1 MKTEQYPTWLVSPDI
16 AKELKEIGF
25 DTPCHCYIA
34 LAISGKGYQCIEIG
48 DRIHNEVYNSIEL
61 RDIKRI
67 NYNKQ
72 KGCIS
77 LPSWEQVFAWF
88 REKGYE
94 SYIRLESHSHFDEGN
109 YYYFEITEPNLCQ
122 LDCQGD
128 FDDYNEAREALLLKL
143 IDLYKTANQYENP
156 EL

>member
-1 MKTEQYPTWLVSPDI
+1 MNTQKYPTWLVSPDI

-77 LPSWEQVFAWF
+77 LPSWTEALAWF
-88 REKGYE
+88 RAKGYYGNLEASSKGTSAYIYAPFLDQGTSWDIAYKE
-94 SYIRLESHSHFDEGN
+94 SYE
-109 YYYFEITEPNLCQ
+109 
-122 LDCQGD
+122 
-128 FDDYNEAREALLLKL
+128 EAREALLLKL
-143 IDLYKTANQYENP
+143 IDLYKAAKQ
-156 EL
+156 

>member
-1 MKTEQYPTWLVSPDI
+1 MNNENYPTWLVSPDI

-77 LPSWEQVFAWF
+77 LPSWTEALAWF
-88 REKGYE
+88 RAKGYYGNLEATSKGTSAYIYAPFLDQGTSWDIAYKE
-94 SYIRLESHSHFDEGN
+94 SYE
-109 YYYFEITEPNLCQ
+109 
-122 LDCQGD
+122 
-128 FDDYNEAREALLLKL
+128 EAREALLLKL
-143 IDLYKTANQYENP
+143 IDLYKAAKQ
-156 EL
+156 

>member
-1 MKTEQYPTWLVSPDI
+1 MNKENYPTWLVSPDI

-77 LPSWEQVFAWF
+77 LPTWEQALAWF
-88 REKGYE
+88 RAKGYYGNLEAASKGTSAYIYAPFLDQGTSWDIAYKE
-94 SYIRLESHSHFDEGN
+94 SYE
-109 YYYFEITEPNLCQ
+109 
-122 LDCQGD
+122 
-128 FDDYNEAREALLLKL
+128 EAREALLLKL
-143 IDLYKTANQYENP
+143 IDLYKTANQ
-156 EL
+156 

>member
-1 MKTEQYPTWLVSPDI
+1 MKKTINTEQYPSWLVSPYI
-16 AKELKEIGF
+16 AKELKELGF
-25 DTPCHCYIA
+25 EPPCHCYIA

-77 LPSWEQVFAWF
+77 LPSWTEALAWF
-88 REKGYE
+88 RAKGYYGNLE
-94 SYIRLESHSHFDEGN
+94 ASSKGTSAYIYAPF
-109 YYYFEITEPNLCQ
+109 
-122 LDCQGD
+122 LDQGTSWD
-128 FDDYNEAREALLLKL
+128 IGYKETYEEAREALLLKL
-143 IDLYKTANQYENP
+143 IDLYKTANQ
-156 EL
+156 

>member
-1 MKTEQYPTWLVSPDI
+1 MNNTKNYPTWLVSPDI

-25 DTPCHCYIA
+25 DTPCYCYIA
-34 LAISGKGYQCIEIG
+34 LAISGKGYQCLEIG

-77 LPSWEQVFAWF
+77 LPSWTEALAWF
-88 REKGYE
+88 RARGYYGNLEATKDGTTAYIFTPEEDYGSCWKFEYSNHYEK
-94 SYIRLESHSHFDEGN
+94 
-109 YYYFEITEPNLCQ
+109 
-122 LDCQGD
+122 
-128 FDDYNEAREALLLKL
+128 ARETLLLKL
-143 IDLYKTANQYENP
+143 IDLYKTANQ
-156 EL
+156 

>member
-1 MKTEQYPTWLVSPDI
+1 MNTQKYPTWLVSPDI

-25 DTPCHCYIA
+25 DIPCHCYIA

-72 KGCIS
+72 NGCIS
-77 LPSWEQVFAWF
+77 LPSWTEALAWF
-88 REKGYE
+88 RAKGYYGNLEASSKGTSAYIYAPFLDQGSSWDIAYKE
-94 SYIRLESHSHFDEGN
+94 SYE
-109 YYYFEITEPNLCQ
+109 
-122 LDCQGD
+122 
-128 FDDYNEAREALLLKL
+128 EARETLLLKL
-143 IDLYKTANQYENP
+143 IDLYKTANQ
-156 EL
+156 

>member
-1 MKTEQYPTWLVSPDI
+1 MNTQKYPTWLVSPDI

-25 DTPCHCYIA
+25 DIPCHCYIA

-77 LPSWEQVFAWF
+77 LPSWTEALAWF
-88 REKGYE
+88 RAKGYYGNLEASSKGTSAYIYAPFLDQGSSWDIAYKE
-94 SYIRLESHSHFDEGN
+94 SYE
-109 YYYFEITEPNLCQ
+109 
-122 LDCQGD
+122 
-128 FDDYNEAREALLLKL
+128 EARETLLLKL
-143 IDLYKTANQYENP
+143 IDLYKTANQ
-156 EL
+156 

>member
-1 MKTEQYPTWLVSPDI
+1 MNKENYPTWLVSPDI

-48 DRIHNEVYNSIEL
+48 DGIHNEVYNSIEL

-77 LPSWEQVFAWF
+77 LPSWTEVLAWF
-88 REKGYE
+88 RAKGYYGNLEASSKGSSAYIYAPFLDQGTSWDIAYKE
-94 SYIRLESHSHFDEGN
+94 SYE
-109 YYYFEITEPNLCQ
+109 
-122 LDCQGD
+122 
-128 FDDYNEAREALLLKL
+128 EAREALLLKL
-143 IDLYKTANQYENP
+143 IDLYKAAKQ
-156 EL
+156 

>member
-1 MKTEQYPTWLVSPDI
+1 MKTEQYPTWLVPIDI

-77 LPSWEQVFAWF
+77 LPSWTEALAWF
-88 REKGYE
+88 RAKGYYGNLE
-94 SYIRLESHSHFDEGN
+94 ASSKGTSAYIYAPF
-109 YYYFEITEPNLCQ
+109 
-122 LDCQGD
+122 LDQGTSWD
-128 FDDYNEAREALLLKL
+128 IAYKKL
-143 IDLYKTANQYENP
+143 RRSPRNP
-156 EL
+156 FI

>member
-77 LPSWEQVFAWF
+77 LPSWTEALAWF
-88 REKGYE
+88 RAKGYYGNLEASSKGTSAYIYAPFLDQGTSWDIADKE
-94 SYIRLESHSHFDEGN
+94 SYE
-109 YYYFEITEPNLCQ
+109 
-122 LDCQGD
+122 
-128 FDDYNEAREALLLKL
+128 EAREALLLKL
-143 IDLYKTANQYENP
+143 IDLYKAANQ
-156 EL
+156 

>member
-1 MKTEQYPTWLVSPDI
+1 MNNENYPTWLVSIDI

-48 DRIHNEVYNSIEL
+48 DRIHNEVYNIIEL
-61 RDIKRI
+61 RELKCI

-77 LPSWEQVFAWF
+77 LPTWEQALAWF
-88 REKGYE
+88 RAKDYYGNLEATGKGTSAYIFHPELENGEFWDFAYKE
-94 SYIRLESHSHFDEGN
+94 SYE
-109 YYYFEITEPNLCQ
+109 
-122 LDCQGD
+122 
-128 FDDYNEAREALLLKL
+128 EAREALLLKL
-143 IDLYKTANQYENP
+143 IDLYKAAKQ
-156 EL
+156 

>member
-1 MKTEQYPTWLVSPDI
+1 MNTQKYPTWLVSPDI

-77 LPSWEQVFAWF
+77 LPSWTEALAWF
-88 REKGYE
+88 RAKGYYGNLEASSKGTSAYIYAPFLDQGTSWDIAYKE
-94 SYIRLESHSHFDEGN
+94 SYE
-109 YYYFEITEPNLCQ
+109 
-122 LDCQGD
+122 
-128 FDDYNEAREALLLKL
+128 EAREAILLKL
-143 IDLYKTANQYENP
+143 IDLYKAAKQ
-156 EL
+156 

>member
-1 MKTEQYPTWLVSPDI
+1 MNKENYPTWLVSPDI

-25 DTPCHCYIA
+25 DTPCYCYIA

-77 LPSWEQVFAWF
+77 LPSWTEALAWF
-88 REKGYE
+88 REKGYYGNLE
-94 SYIRLESHSHFDEGN
+94 ATSKGTSAYIYAPF
-109 YYYFEITEPNLCQ
+109 
-122 LDCQGD
+122 LDQGTSWD
-128 FDDYNEAREALLLKL
+128 IAYKERYEEAREALLLKL
-143 IDLYKTANQYENP
+143 IDLYKAAKQ
-156 EL
+156 

>member
-1 MKTEQYPTWLVSPDI
+1 MNTQKYPTWLVSPDI

-25 DTPCHCYIA
+25 DTPCYCYIA
-34 LAISGKGYQCIEIG
+34 LAISGKGYQCLEIG

-77 LPSWEQVFAWF
+77 LPSWTEALAWF
-88 REKGYE
+88 RARGYYGNLEATKDGTTAYIFTPEEDYGSCWKFEYSNHYEK
-94 SYIRLESHSHFDEGN
+94 
-109 YYYFEITEPNLCQ
+109 
-122 LDCQGD
+122 
-128 FDDYNEAREALLLKL
+128 ARETLLLKL
-143 IDLYKTANQYENP
+143 IDLYKTANQ
-156 EL
+156 

>member
-1 MKTEQYPTWLVSPDI
+1 MNKENYPTWLVSPDI

-25 DTPCHCYIA
+25 DIPCHCYIA

-77 LPSWEQVFAWF
+77 LPSWTEALAWF
-88 REKGYE
+88 RARGYYGNLEASKDGTTASIFPPEKDFGSCWKFEYSNHYE
-94 SYIRLESHSHFDEGN
+94 K
-109 YYYFEITEPNLCQ
+109 
-122 LDCQGD
+122 
-128 FDDYNEAREALLLKL
+128 AREALLLKL
-143 IDLYKTANQYENP
+143 IDIYKTANK
-156 EL
+156 

>member
-1 MKTEQYPTWLVSPDI
+1 MKKTINTEQYPSWLVSPDI

-25 DTPCHCYIA
+25 DTHCHCYIA

-77 LPSWEQVFAWF
+77 LPSWTEALAWF
-88 REKGYE
+88 RAKGYYGNLEASSKGTSAYIYAPFLDQGTSWDIGYKE
-94 SYIRLESHSHFDEGN
+94 SYE
-109 YYYFEITEPNLCQ
+109 
-122 LDCQGD
+122 
-128 FDDYNEAREALLLKL
+128 EAREALLLKL
-143 IDLYKTANQYENP
+143 IDLYKAANQ
-156 EL
+156 

>member
-1 MKTEQYPTWLVSPDI
+1 MNKENYPTWLVSPDI

-77 LPSWEQVFAWF
+77 LPSWTEALAWF
-88 REKGYE
+88 RAKGYYGNLEASSKGTSAYIYAPFLDQGTSWEIAYKE
-94 SYIRLESHSHFDEGN
+94 SYE
-109 YYYFEITEPNLCQ
+109 
-122 LDCQGD
+122 
-128 FDDYNEAREALLLKL
+128 EAREALLLKL
-143 IDLYKTANQYENP
+143 IDLYKAAKQ
-156 EL
+156 

>member
-1 MKTEQYPTWLVSPDI
+1 MKKTINTEQYPSWLVSPDI

-25 DTPCHCYIA
+25 DIPCHCYIA

-77 LPSWEQVFAWF
+77 LPSWTEALAWF
-88 REKGYE
+88 RAKGYYGNLEASSKGTSAYIYAPFLDQGTSWDIAYKE
-94 SYIRLESHSHFDEGN
+94 SYE
-109 YYYFEITEPNLCQ
+109 
-122 LDCQGD
+122 
-128 FDDYNEAREALLLKL
+128 EAHEAILLKL
-143 IDLYKTANQYENP
+143 IDLYKAAKQ
-156 EL
+156 

>member
-25 DTPCHCYIA
+25 DTPCYCYIA

-77 LPSWEQVFAWF
+77 LPSWTEALAWF
-88 REKGYE
+88 RVRGYYGNLEATKDGTTAYIFTPEEDYGSCWKFEYSNHYEK
-94 SYIRLESHSHFDEGN
+94 
-109 YYYFEITEPNLCQ
+109 
-122 LDCQGD
+122 
-128 FDDYNEAREALLLKL
+128 ARETLLLKL
-143 IDLYKTANQYENP
+143 IDLYKTANQ
-156 EL
+156 

>member
-1 MKTEQYPTWLVSPDI
+1 MNKENYPTWLVPIDI

-77 LPSWEQVFAWF
+77 LPSWEQALAWF
-88 REKGYE
+88 REKGYYGNLEATSKGTSAYIYAPFLDQGTSWDIAYKE
-94 SYIRLESHSHFDEGN
+94 SYEEV
-109 YYYFEITEPNLCQ
+109 
-122 LDCQGD
+122 
-128 FDDYNEAREALLLKL
+128 RETLLLKL
-143 IDLYKTANQYENP
+143 IDIYKISK
-156 EL
+156 LK

>member
-1 MKTEQYPTWLVSPDI
+1 MNKEIYPTWLVSPDI

-25 DTPCHCYIA
+25 DTPCYCYIA

-77 LPSWEQVFAWF
+77 LPSWTEALAWF
-88 REKGYE
+88 REKGYYGNLEAASKGTSAYIYAPFLDQGTSWDIAYKE
-94 SYIRLESHSHFDEGN
+94 SYE
-109 YYYFEITEPNLCQ
+109 
-122 LDCQGD
+122 
-128 FDDYNEAREALLLKL
+128 EAREALLLKL
-143 IDLYKTANQYENP
+143 IDLYKAAKQ
-156 EL
+156 

>member
-1 MKTEQYPTWLVSPDI
+1 MNKEIYPTWLVSPDI

-25 DTPCHCYIA
+25 DTPCYCYIA

-77 LPSWEQVFAWF
+77 LPSWTEALAWF
-88 REKGYE
+88 RAKGYYGNLEAASKGTSAYIYAPFLDQGTSWDIAYRE
-94 SYIRLESHSHFDEGN
+94 SYE
-109 YYYFEITEPNLCQ
+109 
-122 LDCQGD
+122 
-128 FDDYNEAREALLLKL
+128 EAREALLLKL
-143 IDLYKTANQYENP
+143 IDLYKAANQ
-156 EL
+156 

>member
-1 MKTEQYPTWLVSPDI
+1 MINTENYPTWLVSPDI

-77 LPSWEQVFAWF
+77 LPSWTEALAWF
-88 REKGYE
+88 RAKGYYGNLEATNKGTSAYIYAPFLDQGTSWDIAYKE
-94 SYIRLESHSHFDEGN
+94 SYE
-109 YYYFEITEPNLCQ
+109 
-122 LDCQGD
+122 
-128 FDDYNEAREALLLKL
+128 EAREALLLKL
-143 IDLYKTANQYENP
+143 IDLYKAAKQ
-156 EL
+156 